1 MIDEHQLKP
10 VYQAECYNP
19 AINAECYN
27 PEINAE
33 AWSILYEGQ
42 DYNALINEKRP
53 SLDVT
58 DFART

>member
-1 MIDEHQLKP
+1 MKSVFPSKP

-33 AWSILYEGQ
+33 AWSIVYGGQ
-42 DYNALINEKRP
+42 DYNALINGVKNG
-53 SLDVT
+53 
-58 DFART
+58 